1 MKDITLQ
8 DRIYTHGGIDNGF
21 FIGYPGVRDGKA
33 VLIYGRHGH
42 SDYIEIDSL
51 CSCILR
57 EPSASF
63 AELNGRGAELNGR

>member
-8 DRIYTHGGIDNGF
+8 DRIYTHGGTEKGF
-21 FIGYPGVRDGKA
+21 FIFYPGVRDGKA

-51 CSCILR
+51 CSQIS
-57 EPSASF
+57 EKVSPYMTK
-63 AELNGRGAELNGR
+63 E

>member
-8 DRIYTHGGIDNGF
+8 DRIYTHGGTNGGL

-42 SDYIEIDSL
+42 SDYIEIESL
-51 CSCILR
+51 CSQIS
-57 EPSASF
+57 EKVSPYMKK
-63 AELNGRGAELNGR
+63 E

>member
-8 DRIYTHGGIDNGF
+8 DRIYTHGGTEKGF

-42 SDYIEIDSL
+42 FDYIEIDSL
-51 CSCILR
+51 CSQIS
-57 EPSASF
+57 EKVSPYMTK
-63 AELNGRGAELNGR
+63 E